1 VSIGPSDAG
10 NGKGSG
16 TVPPPPPTA
25 AQPVNGDPG
34 SWTQVGPGGGM
45 VFQVAV
51 KPDEPDVALAA
62 AAGGLF
68 RTSDAGAHW
77 QKVALPPATFP
88 AVQSVTFSPADP
100 ARAWAGAPGDV
111 LYTSGDGGL
120 TWTGTSTAAA
130 FTATDLNQI
139 VPDPADGRTVYAA
152 TRAGLFVSRDA
163 GRTWTAFWVRTPPQ
177 GETSAVCALAFGA
190 PSTLFSGPCNDTYVH
205 LYRSADSGQSWS
217 PLTTEFGGV
226 TAVAVDPDKPGAIYA
241 ALDYGGLPQI
251 VGSTDGGATW
261 AHNDGYANIPFS
273 AISLSIAGDGTL
285 YAGLRSAGVMVSR
298 DGGATFADFS
308 AGLPGKSSTRMA
320 LHPQARQPYLA
331 AVATLEGGGVFR
343 AAAGGWQ
350 RSSQG
355 LFAED
360 ANGFAWT
367 KDGALHLATDSGIF
381 VSADGGGT
389 WSATPFDGLAL
400 SLAADASDAL
410 YWTDGL
416 ALRRSSD
423 GGRTWTTPGQVLDG
437 SARLVAT
444 PGVAGDLYAYGQQ
457 LAHSTDGGATW
468 TALTD
473 SAGYAV
479 FAADFSTK
487 GLLYVWANDLRHTS
501 TGSIVAVDP
510 GLRVSSDGGKTWS
523 ASQSLG
529 ATGSA
534 GIVAGQGRAF
544 AALVTADQSGN
555 VTGGKVVRS
564 LDGGATWTAVLT
576 KSEAILAI
584 AQSGQAVMVAL
595 ADGVLRSDD
604 GGSTWKTI
612 GAGNAAID
620 GLAAAPD
627 GALYAATRKA
637 SLLRLTP
644 QP

>member
-1 VSIGPSDAG
+1 
-10 NGKGSG
+10 
-16 TVPPPPPTA
+16 
-25 AQPVNGDPG
+25 
-34 SWTQVGPGGGM
+34 M

-51 KPDEPDVALAA
+51 KPDEPGVALAA
-62 AAGGLF
+62 TAGGLF

-77 QKVALPPATFP
+77 QKVALSGAASS
-88 AVQSVTFSPADP
+88 AVQTVAFSPADP

-120 TWTGTSTAAA
+120 TWTGASTAAA
-130 FTATDLNQI
+130 FTAIDLNQL
-139 VPDPADGRTVYAA
+139 VPDPADGSSVYAA
-152 TRAGLFVSRDA
+152 TRAGLFVSHDA
-163 GRTWTAFWVRTPPQ
+163 GRTWAAFWVRTPPQ

-217 PLTTEFGGV
+217 PLATEFGGV
-226 TAVAVDPDKPGAIYA
+226 TAVAVDPARPGAVYA

-273 AISLSIAGDGTL
+273 AISLSVAGDGAL
-285 YAGLRSAGVMVSR
+285 YAGLRSAGITVSR

-308 AGLPGKSSTRMA
+308 AGLPAKSSTRMA
-320 LHPQARQPYLA
+320 LHPQARQPYFA
-331 AVATLEGGGVFR
+331 AVSTLEGGGVFR

-360 ANGFAWT
+360 ANGFGWT
-367 KDGALHLATDSGIF
+367 KDGVLHLATDSGIF
-381 VSADGGGT
+381 VSADGGAT
-389 WSATPFDGLAL
+389 WSATPFDGLAV
-400 SLAADASDAL
+400 SIVVDASDTL

-423 GGRTWTTPGQVLDG
+423 GGRTWTIPGQVLDG
-437 SARLVAT
+437 SARLVASSGT
-444 PGVAGDLYAYGQQ
+444 SGELYAYGQQ

-468 TALTD
+468 AALTD
-473 SAGYAV
+473 STGYGA
-479 FAADFSTK
+479 FAAEK
-487 GLLYVWANDLRHTS
+487 GLLYVWANDLHHTP

-523 ASQSLG
+523 ASQPLG

-534 GIVAGQGRAF
+534 GIVASQGRAF

-555 VTGGKVVRS
+555 VTGGKVVSS

-576 KSEAILAI
+576 KNEAILGI
-584 AQSGQAVMVAL
+584 ALLGQAVIVAL
-595 ADGVLRSDD
+595 PDAVLRSDD

-612 GAGNAAID
+612 GAGAPSIA
-620 GLAAAPD
+620 GLAVAPD
-627 GALYAATRKA
+627 GSLYAATRKA